1 MVVETMLPIGWHST
15 RIVYRYFFADP
26 DDPENEAVVRISK
39 VVVEEDR
46 AIVEAVQRNLDAG
59 VYDRGLLSPRHEA
72 GVQQFQGLVRAALAR
87 P

>member
-1 MVVETMLPIGWHST
+1 
-15 RIVYRYFFADP
+15 VYHYFFADL
-26 DDPENEAVVRISK
+26 DDPANDDVVRISK

-59 VYDRGLLSPRHEA
+59 VYDVGRLSPRHEA
-72 GVQQFQGLVRAALAR
+72 GVRMFQDLVRAALAR